1 MKESLVEILMGLG
14 TYNNEECEHCHKDCD
29 DRCFCEKTADYL
41 MERGV
46 TVLRCNMDCRKCW
59 KTQLVTPR
67 WIPVTERLPE
77 LHTKV
82 LCCGIKG
89 GRFIAE
95 LGTWGHENH
104 LYWDK
109 KNGQGCPTVTHW
121 MPLPE
126 PPKGE

>member
-1 MKESLVEILMGLG
+1 MRKKLINILSNAHNS
-14 TYNNEECEHCHKDCD
+14 YYSKFDPS
-29 DRCFCEKTADYL
+29 ADYFGAL
-41 MERGV
+41 ADGLIANGV
-46 TVLRCNMDCRKCW
+46 TVQK
-59 KTQLVTPR
+59 

-77 LHTKV
+77 LRTKV
-82 LCCGIKG
+82 LCCGVKG

-95 LGTWGHENH
+95 LSTWGKEEH

-109 KNGQGCPTVTHW
+109 RNGQGCPTVTHW

>member
-1 MKESLVEILMGLG
+1 ML
-14 TYNNEECEHCHKDCD
+14 TD
-29 DRCFCEKTADYL
+29 DYCPLLYMQGDVGNLADYL
-41 MERGV
+41 IKRGV
-46 TVLRCNMDCRKCW
+46 IIKSDCEDCASKTTRVIDKLHGEIAKLRKVQ
-59 KTQLVTPR
+59 K

-109 KNGQGCPTVTHW
+109 KDGKGCPTVTHW

>member
-1 MKESLVEILMGLG
+1 MTDREKLIELLREGIRADNEKKEAWILGG
-14 TYNNEECEHCHKDCD
+14 KVG
-29 DRCFCEKTADYL
+29 EKPSVFENMADHL
-41 MERGV
+41 IANDV
-46 TVLRCNMDCRKCW
+46 TV
-59 KTQLVTPR
+59 QE

-82 LCCGIKG
+82 LCCGKKG

-104 LYWDK
+104 LCWDK

-121 MPLPE
+121 MPMPQ
-126 PPKGE
+126 PPKEVEQ